1 MLESFFKDAVSA
13 RAYALPHMETM
24 GQRIK
29 RLREAR
35 GWDQAHLAGLI
46 GVTVSAVSQYEL
58 DQTQNP
64 KLVPFLAMAEAFD
77 TDVYYLVFGAAGP
90 ADPKVK
96 RALNHVQRKR
106 PKP

>member
-1 MLESFFKDAVSA
+1 MLESLFKDAVEA
-13 RAYALPHMETM
+13 VAYAVPRMETM

-35 GWDQAHLAGLI
+35 GWDQAHLAELI

-90 ADPKVK
+90 SDPKVR
-96 RALNHVQRKR
+96 RAMNHVQKKR
-106 PKP
+106 PKL